1 MSRART
7 ELQGPGSDARQKC
20 ISYETP
26 WSHIAALGGI
36 DTQSVSSTAS
46 FVSSTASSV
55 ADNLI
60 CKKSW
65 CLKIIIKETGGRSGI
80 GAAEVIVNSPD
91 NSRIFGHH

>member
-1 MSRART
+1 MQDRNAFHSRRLGVT
-7 ELQGPGSDARQKC
+7 LQHS
-20 ISYETP
+20 EE
-26 WSHIAALGGI
+26 
-36 DTQSVSSTAS
+36 DTQS
-46 FVSSTASSV
+46 VSSTASSV

>member
-7 ELQGPGSDARQKC
+7 ELQGLGSDARQKC

-26 WSHIAALGGI
+26 WSHIAANSEV
-36 DTQSVSSTAS
+36 DTQSVN
-46 FVSSTASSV
+46 STASSV

>member
-1 MSRART
+1 MQDRNAFHTRRLGVT
-7 ELQGPGSDARQKC
+7 LQHS
-20 ISYETP
+20 EV
-26 WSHIAALGGI
+26 